1 MTTPAIRPRAGWAAR
16 ILAAVGILI
25 VLAGATIAGVSAYGA
40 SREFDVTSTVELP
53 MAQRIELELG
63 TVSTLSVERDNEI
76 KRPTLEV
83 YGTGIDGQGPF
94 EVDTSA
100 EGTLRITS
108 TEQEPMPWR
117 SDGYAMA
124 TGVLLL
130 PSDMAAGLEITAS
143 LSDDANL
150 WLNTD
155 AERVSVTVTGPGW
168 ADVRGDIE
176 TLELSGPT
184 ATFSARGEIG
194 SLTASG
200 ASVDVNFDGV
210 APERADLDT
219 NLLTVAGLPESTPLA
234 LTAPDWLVERFGQV
248 GYTID
253 AEAPNAIVVPERLPE
268 ESFAWGDEY
277 W

>member
-1 MTTPAIRPRAGWAAR
+1 MTTPAVRPRAGWAAR
-16 ILAAVGILI
+16 ILAAVGIAI
-25 VLAGATIAGVSAYGA
+25 VLVGATVAGITAYGA
-40 SREFDVTSTVELP
+40 AREFDVTSTVELP
-53 MAQRIELELG
+53 VVQRIELELG
-63 TVSTLSVERDNEI
+63 TVSTLSVERDKEI
-76 KRPTLEV
+76 TRPTLEV
-83 YGTGIDGQGPF
+83 YGTGIDGQSPF
-94 EVDTSA
+94 EVDTSE

-108 TEQEPMPWR
+108 TEQEALPLQNT
-117 SDGYAMA
+117 GYALA
-124 TGVLLL
+124 TGVLRL
-130 PSDMAAGLEITAS
+130 PNNMAGLEIDAT
-143 LSDDANL
+143 LTNDANL
-150 WLNTD
+150 WLDTN
-155 AERVSVTVTGPGW
+155 AERVSVLVTGPGW
-168 ADVRGDIE
+168 ADVRGNIE

-200 ASVDVNFDGV
+200 ASLDVNFDGV
-210 APERADLDT
+210 APERAELDT